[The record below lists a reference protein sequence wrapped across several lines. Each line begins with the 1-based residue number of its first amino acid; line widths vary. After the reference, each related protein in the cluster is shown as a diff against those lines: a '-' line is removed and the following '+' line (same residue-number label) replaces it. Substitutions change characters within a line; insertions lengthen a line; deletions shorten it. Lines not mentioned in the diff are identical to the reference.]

1 MHRESLILK
10 KKELL
15 ITESM
20 IEEAE
25 IGDEIEME
33 ILQGE
38 IRIFSK
44 EKRIEEEI
52 KKLKEL
58 KGCLGQEKVEE
69 YDFEL
74 KMRRFYEPQALS

>member
-1 MHRESLILK
+1 MHRESLTLK

-15 ITESM
+15 ITEAM

-33 ILQGE
+33 IIQGE

-44 EKRIEEEI
+44 EKKIEEKI
-52 KKLKEL
+52 KKIKEL

-74 KMRRFYEPQALS
+74 KMRRFYEAR

>member
-15 ITESM
+15 ITEAM
-20 IEEAE
+20 IAEAE
-25 IGDEIEME
+25 IGDELEME
-33 ILQGE
+33 IVQGE

-52 KKLKEL
+52 KKIKEL

-74 KMRRFYEPQALS
+74 KMRRFLLNARIY